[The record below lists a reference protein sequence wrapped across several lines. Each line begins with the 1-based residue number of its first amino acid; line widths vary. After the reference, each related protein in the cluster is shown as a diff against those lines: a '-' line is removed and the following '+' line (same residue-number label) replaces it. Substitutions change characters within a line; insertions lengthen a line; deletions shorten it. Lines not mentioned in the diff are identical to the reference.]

1 MDMMKLMQQAQQM
14 QQNMKQ
20 VESELAEK
28 RINAS
33 AGSGAVSVT
42 MNGKNELLAIQIAP
56 EVINPEEQAM
66 LQDLVMS
73 AVNEGISKAQETAK
87 AEMKKVTGGVNIPGL
102 F

>member
-14 QQNMKQ
+14 QQKMKQ
-20 VESELAEK
+20 VERELADK
-28 RINAS
+28 RITAT
-33 AGSGAVSVT
+33 AGGGVVSVT
-42 MNGKNELLAIQIAP
+42 MSAKNELLAIQIDK
-56 EVINPEEQAM
+56 EVINPEEQTM

-73 AVNEGISKAQETAK
+73 AVNEGISKAQETAQ